1 MAGIGNETRGNILPV
16 IDINQGSKS
25 PGMTGPD
32 YSFAD
37 NVLLPGQVGVRDGDR
52 IQDVVDS
59 VKGAAYYIDMIG
71 FGQSSSGLTR
81 GMPVK
86 PLGVNT
92 FMKTGMQC
100 SNGADMYMY
109 VEGVPKG
116 DALGKRVSDGLR
128 SAGLPGMRGLAPGIL
143 EDIKDSLDPAPLLQA
158 VFGSGYPVCRI
169 EEKPVGDQDGNI
181 KNPGTGKF
189 YVDNPETVVRRGNQ
203 SFQRR
208 WVLQQNV
215 SQDVWE
221 KAPKTHCPNGIAKSN
236 YENGNCNGKLVNPGA
251 KEGFATQMGTSVAL
265 SLATVATMVVL
276 HYAVRKALRT

>member
-1 MAGIGNETRGNILPV
+1 MAGIGNESRTNILPV

-52 IQDVVDS
+52 IGDVVDA

-71 FGQSSSGLTR
+71 FGEPSSGLTKR
-81 GMPVK
+81 LPVK

-128 SAGLPGMRGLAPGIL
+128 SAGLPGMRGLAPGML
-143 EDIKDSLDPAPLLQA
+143 EDMKDALDPVPIMQA
-158 VFGSGYPVCRI
+158 VFGSGYPVCRV
-169 EEKPVGDQDGNI
+169 EEKLVGDQDGNI

-189 YVDNPETVVRRGNQ
+189 YVDNPETVVRRGNR
-203 SFQRR
+203 SYQRR
-208 WVLQQNV
+208 WVLQENIT
-215 SQDVWE
+215 QDAWE

-236 YENGNCNGKLVNPGA
+236 YENGKCEGRLINTGA
-251 KEGFATQMGTSVAL
+251 KEGFVGQAATSVAVG
-265 SLATVATMVVL
+265 LATVATVILVN
-276 HYAVRKALRT
+276 YAVRKLIKC